1 MLVFVR
7 IKSLYIPILVYS
19 KTTLL
24 FSETKINAV
33 KKLVT
38 LALSTEE
45 KIKILLLRP

>member
-1 MLVFVR
+1 VVFVR
-7 IKSLYIPILVYS
+7 IKSLYIIILVLS

-24 FSETKINAV
+24 LFSGTKINAV

-45 KIKILLLRP
+45 KIKILLLGP